1 MSARSEFVAG
11 ARATV
16 PLVIGAI
23 PFAVI
28 FGASGVTN
36 GISPAGVLAMS
47 LFVFAGSAQF
57 IGANLYGVLT
67 PVPVIILTTFVVNL
81 RHALYAATLA
91 PHVRHLPQ
99 RWLIPLGFWLTD
111 ETFVIVANRYNEPDA
126 PKYKH
131 WFYLG
136 SALFM
141 YLNWQTWT
149 TVGIIAGSSIENP
162 EQWGLDFALIVTF
175 IGMVVMAIKAR
186 PELIAVI
193 VGGAVA
199 VIAKPLPY
207 NLGLI
212 LAALCGV
219 AAGVIA
225 EAMLPKTESEAKPES
240 VMEKTFERE

>member
-1 MSARSEFVAG
+1 MSARSEFIAG
-11 ARATV
+11 ARATL

-23 PFAVI
+23 PFGVI
-28 FGASGVTN
+28 FGASAVTK
-36 GISPAGVLAMS
+36 GISPAGALAMS
-47 LFVFAGSAQF
+47 MFVFAGSAQF
-57 IGANLYGVLT
+57 IGANLYGALT

-81 RHALYAATLA
+81 RHALYSATLA

-111 ETFVIVANRYNEPDA
+111 ETFVVVANRYNDSDDPT
-126 PKYKH
+126 YKH

-141 YLNWQTWT
+141 YLNWLTWT
-149 TVGIIAGSSIENP
+149 IVGIVAGSSIENP

-175 IGMVVMAIKAR
+175 IGMVVLAIKAR
-186 PELIAVI
+186 PELFAVV
-193 VGGAVA
+193 VGGTVA
-199 VIAKPLPY
+199 VLAKPMPY

-212 LAALCGV
+212 IAALCGV

-225 EAMLPKTESEAKPES
+225 ESLLPKTQSDAKPAT
-240 VMEKTFERE
+240 EKTVEHK